1 MPNLPVYD
9 AVVIGSG
16 PNGLAA
22 AITLAR
28 SGHSVLLIE
37 GRDKV
42 GGGIR
47 TAEITLPGF
56 LHDICATIHSSEASS
71 FFRSVPLFD
80 HGLEWVHPPAPLAH
94 PLDDGTAIV
103 LERSVDETSRYVGED
118 AAAYRK
124 LLGPFVSNWEKLLY
138 EILGPLRLPPHSPI
152 LLARFGLYG
161 FRSGKGLAESMFE
174 GKRARALFAGLA
186 AHSIQP
192 LESPLTAAF
201 GLVLGIFAHITGWP
215 VARGGSQKI
224 AEAMASYFLSQGGE
238 IMTDRWVRSIRE
250 LPKARVYLFDTTP
263 TQLVEIAGDHLPSG
277 YRRQLE
283 RYRYGPGVFKVDYA
297 LDGPVPWRAAE
308 CRRSATVHIGGTLE
322 EIAISERTVWEGK
335 PPEKPFVLAAQQ
347 TLFDPT
353 RAPDGKHTFWAYC
366 HVPAGS
372 TFDMTERIEAQIE
385 RFAPGF
391 RDCILARNVMAPG
404 DLEKYNPNY
413 VGGDIN
419 AGVQDLGQLFT
430 RPTFRPDPYTT
441 PNRSIYICSSSTPP
455 GGGVHGMSGYY
466 AARSAM
472 RKVLRSSE

>member
-1 MPNLPVYD
+1 V
-9 AVVIGSG
+9 
-16 PNGLAA
+16 
-22 AITLAR
+22 
-28 SGHSVLLIE
+28 
-37 GRDKV
+37 
-42 GGGIR
+42 
-47 TAEITLPGF
+47 
-56 LHDICATIHSSEASS
+56 
-71 FFRSVPLFD
+71 
-80 HGLEWVHPPAPLAH
+80 
-94 PLDDGTAIV
+94 
-103 LERSVDETSRYVGED
+103 
-118 AAAYRK
+118 
-124 LLGPFVSNWEKLLY
+124 
-138 EILGPLRLPPHSPI
+138 
-152 LLARFGLYG
+152 
-161 FRSGKGLAESMFE
+161 
-174 GKRARALFAGLA
+174 
-186 AHSIQP
+186 
-192 LESPLTAAF
+192 
-201 GLVLGIFAHITGWP
+201 
-215 VARGGSQKI
+215 
-224 AEAMASYFLSQGGE
+224 
-238 IMTDRWVRSIRE
+238 
-250 LPKARVYLFDTTP
+250 
-263 TQLVEIAGDHLPSG
+263 VEIAGDYLPSG